1 MKSNPS
7 TARSAIGS
15 HRCSLGGP
23 QCPDEVNM
31 SGSGSPLTSGP
42 LDEER
47 RERGGGI
54 KATVRGPY
62 SHGDVLF
69 MNGSRANRPTFSSK
83 EVAAPT
89 EQPSSCVKG
98 TVRHLRE
105 HRKCRL
111 DTRLFDGDTLF
122 PRFYLLSSPLLRRKK
137 RLLDNLTKSD
147 VMELDGGKS

>member
-7 TARSAIGS
+7 TAGSAIGS
-15 HRCSLGGP
+15 HSCSLGGP

-47 RERGGGI
+47 RGEI
-54 KATVRGPY
+54 KAIVRALY

-69 MNGSRANRPTFSSK
+69 MNGSRVNRPMFSSN

-89 EQPSSCVKG
+89 EQPSSSVKG

-105 HRKCRL
+105 HRK
-111 DTRLFDGDTLF
+111 
-122 PRFYLLSSPLLRRKK
+122 
-137 RLLDNLTKSD
+137 
-147 VMELDGGKS
+147 